1 MKLSDISRKLDF
13 MKNTLILKRIEE
25 KLKVLKKARPFP
37 SYLVNKLREQFSLE
51 MNYNSNA
58 IEGNTLTLRETMLVL
73 QQGITIKGKSLK
85 DHLEVKNQAKAIE
98 YLYDV
103 VGNKKDIPMSEMLI
117 RNLHNLV
124 VSNIDGVDAGA
135 YRNYDVRISGSKHIP
150 PGAFD
155 VPHQMRDLVSWYKSN
170 KNKLDIVTLATEF
183 KHRFVHIHPFGDGN
197 GRVSRLIMNII
208 LMKEGYPIVVI
219 LKNDRAKYYKALQKA
234 DKSKI
239 EDLVFFIAQAVERS
253 LDLYIQAIK
262 NSTKENVLMSLSKIA
277 PKTKYDAEYLGFLVR
292 SGKVAGVKEG
302 RNWKTSLDAIERYEM
317 SKTRKSKK

>member
-1 MKLSDISRKLDF
+1 

-37 SYLVNKLREQFSLE
+37 PYLVKKLREQFSLE

-85 DHLEVKNQAKAIE
+85 DHLEVKNQARAIE

-103 VGNKKDIPMSEMLI
+103 IDNKKDIPLNEILI
-117 RNLHNLV
+117 RNLHSLV
-124 VSNIDGVDAGA
+124 VQNIDGVEAGS
-135 YRNYDVRISGSKHIP
+135 YRNYDVRISGSKHTP
-150 PGAFD
+150 PPAFD
-155 VPHQMRDLVSWYKSN
+155 VPHQMRDLIVWYQNN
-170 KNKLDIVTLATEF
+170 KKKIDVITLATEF

-219 LKNDRAKYYKALQKA
+219 LKNDRTKYYKALQNS
-234 DKSKI
+234 DKGKI
-239 EDLVFFIAQAVERS
+239 ESLVFFVAQATERS
-253 LDLYIQAIK
+253 LDLYIKAIES
-262 NSTKENVLMSLSKIA
+262 STKENALMLLSKIA
-277 PKTKYDAEYLGFLVR
+277 PKTKYGAEYLGLLVR
-292 SGKVAGVKEG
+292 SGKVSGVKEG

-317 SKTRKSKK
+317 NKIRKSKK